1 MNIQEFKS
9 KLQPV
14 KKGEVLNLLKNHRDQ
29 LEGAADNLR
38 LMSSEGIRLEDTL
51 KGWKE
56 TPRFLKAVRG
66 NIPAGITLETII
78 SGAMGNAF
86 QLIEQLQKDFAT
98 SSNIMGKETVTVKEL
113 NGLLL
118 DSYLSFWSEY
128 LSRLMDMMTS
138 MMVKGKSA
146 EQVAQKPDLEYLSKN
161 IDGFGELTY
170 TLFERGGIVMKRY
183 RALPKLV
190 ADDQTLDVLEQT
202 KGKDS
207 VLALPVRNIAP
218 HELNPFYWWDLV
230 RMEHAL
236 KSYAK
241 HQNSIEA
248 NALKISYY
256 RDLQH
261 QQPSPANERMIEV
274 LESKIIKAQAAMEE
288 IEQRYA

>member
-14 KKGEVLNLLKNHRDQ
+14 KKADLLNLLKNHRDQ

-38 LMSSEGIRLEDTL
+38 LMASEGITLDDVL

-56 TPRFLKAVRG
+56 APLFIKAVRG
-66 NIPAGITLETII
+66 NIPTGISLETILN
-78 SGAMGNAF
+78 GAIGNAF
-86 QLIEQLQKDFAT
+86 QLIDQLQKDFAT
-98 SSNIMGKETVTVKEL
+98 SSNLMGKETVTVKEL
-113 NGLLL
+113 NGLML
-118 DSYLSFWSEY
+118 DSYLSFFSEY

-138 MMVKGKSA
+138 MMVKGKPA
-146 EQVAQKPDLEYLSKN
+146 EQVAQKPDLTYLVKN
-161 IDGFGELTY
+161 IAGFGEMTY

-190 ADDQTLDVLEQT
+190 ADEQTLDVLEQT
-202 KGKDS
+202 KGKDAVVAFS
-207 VLALPVRNIAP
+207 ARNLAP
-218 HELNPFYWWDLV
+218 HELNPVYWWDTY
-230 RMEHAL
+230 RMDHAI

-256 RDLQH
+256 RDLQQH
-261 QQPSPANERMIEV
+261 QPSPANERMIEL
-274 LESKIIKAQAAMEE
+274 LETKIIKAQAAMEE